1 MTEQKAE
8 EIVETKDE
16 KETEVEQAAVVAEE
30 FREPAAQVEPPL
42 VAPSDSDVSESG
54 KEPPTAEKKEKEKE
68 IEEAKAAAKG
78 KGKKKA
84 AAKGKGKKK
93 AAAKGKGKKKAA
105 AKGKGKKKA
114 K

>member
-54 KEPPTAEKKEKEKE
+54 KEPPTAEKKEEEEEEEKE
-68 IEEAKAAAKG
+68 IEEAKPAAKG
-78 KGKKKA
+78 KGKKKP

-93 AAAKGKGKKKAA
+93 PAAKGKS
-105 AKGKGKKKA
+105 KKKA

>member
-8 EIVETKDE
+8 EIVETQDE

-54 KEPPTAEKKEKEKE
+54 KEPPTAEKKEKEV
-68 IEEAKAAAKG
+68 EEAKPAAKG

-84 AAKGKGKKK
+84 EKK
-93 AAAKGKGKKKAA
+93 AKKRGR
-105 AKGKGKKKA
+105 GKGKKKA

>member
-30 FREPAAQVEPPL
+30 FREPAAQVKPPL

-54 KEPPTAEKKEKEKE
+54 KEPPMAEKEEEEEEEKE
-68 IEEAKAAAKG
+68 IEEAKPAAKG

-93 AAAKGKGKKKAA
+93 AAAKGKGKR
-105 AKGKGKKKA
+105 KA